1 MKKQYEKWEE
11 CLELSEVKVLRRIV
25 HPNIIK
31 LKEVIRVM
39 NDAYLVFEYAEKD
52 LYKLMSRRKEKGKKL
67 HDN

>member
-1 MKKQYEKWEE
+1 LKKQYERWEE
-11 CLELSEVKVLRRIV
+11 CLELSEVKVLRRII

-31 LKEVIRVM
+31 LKEVVRVM

-52 LYKLMSRRKEKGKKL
+52 LYKLMSGRKEKGKKL